1 MPYSINGQNASISE
15 PNLHDG
21 TLWVPIRGVVEAL
34 TGNIDWDPDSRVAIA
49 YLGSNVATLKE
60 GDTTADVNGEKSEL
74 QAAPHLK
81 DGEMWVPVRFFN
93 LIGQQVAVNLESKQ
107 VDMTSVA

>member
-1 MPYSINGQNASISE
+1 MPYSINGQEAAISE
-15 PNLHDG
+15 PDLQDG
-21 TLWVPIRGVVEAL
+21 TLYVPVRGVIDML
-34 TGNIDWDPDSRVAIA
+34 GGNMDWDADNRVAIA
-49 YLGSNVATLKE
+49 YLGDNIVTLTE

-93 LIGQQVAVNLESKQ
+93 LIGQQIAVDLNSKQ
-107 VDMTSVA
+107 VDLTSNA